1 MSQFYQQLATL
12 TPEQRALFEK
22 KLAAKGLEKGLQSL
36 GSAPIPTRPTGQP
49 IPLSFAQQR
58 LWFVQQLDTQN
69 TAFYAARVLRLQVTH
84 NISALVKS

>member
-36 GSAPIPTRPTGQP
+36 GSAPIPTRPTGRSQRAE
-49 IPLSFAQQR
+49 IARNAQYFSVR
-58 LWFVQQLDTQN
+58 KEFKCPGGK
-69 TAFYAARVLRLQVTH
+69 A
-84 NISALVKS
+84 

>member
-36 GSAPIPTRPTGQP
+36 GSAPIPKRPTGQP

-69 TAFYAARVLRLQVTH
+69 TAYNAASVLRLQGTL
-84 NISALVKS
+84 NIS